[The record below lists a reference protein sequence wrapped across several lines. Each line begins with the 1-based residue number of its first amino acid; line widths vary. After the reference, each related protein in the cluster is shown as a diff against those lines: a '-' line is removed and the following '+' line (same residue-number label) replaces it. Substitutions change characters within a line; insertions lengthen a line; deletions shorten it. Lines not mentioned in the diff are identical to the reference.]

1 MVACVHQQDGLALI
15 HVALLHGS
23 DSGIGQF
30 GRLVVDVGVDIV
42 GVQDGDSG
50 ILARQETGRSL
61 RNGSSHG
68 GGSGGDTDS
77 FRKLRREIKC
87 FTKKDLLYVPDQ
99 FLRHSLS
106 SAVPHSL
113 F

>member
-1 MVACVHQQDGLALI
+1 MVASVHQQDGLALI

-68 GGSGGDTDS
+68 GGSGGDTGS
-77 FRKLRREIKC
+77 LQEIAARNKV
-87 FTKKDLLYVPDQ
+87 FHKKDLLYVPDQ